1 MSCYLCIDVHM
12 CVCVYVCLY
21 AFMDA
26 RMHAPTLCKYCVCLC
41 FRHVAI
47 LHELIQALELT
58 RNAYVEQR
66 ISSLAEYGLHGARL
80 DGNPFR
86 ARAIP
91 VWYKTVAINTRQLGW
106 PLSGMRVQPTA
117 RAIKLRSWTLPTYV
131 FSCSC
136 VFCFFFFCIVFAFC
150 LSTSGR
156 VSQVI
161 ETYSA

>member
-1 MSCYLCIDVHM
+1 MYSCMHTPTLCNY
-12 CVCVYVCLY
+12 CVCV
-21 AFMDA
+21 
-26 RMHAPTLCKYCVCLC
+26 C

-47 LHELIQALELT
+47 LHELIQAPLELT
-58 RNAYVEQR
+58 RKAYVEQR

-86 ARAIP
+86 PRAIP

-136 VFCFFFFCIVFAFC
+136 VFCFFFFFFCIVIAFC

-156 VSQVI
+156 VSQLL
-161 ETYSA
+161 ETYNT